1 MKKRVRI
8 YKSPTGEGQFLNKT
22 AQFLRKAQM
31 GGAPTA
37 EELSYP
43 GATQG
48 QTQQVD
54 DNQLASL
61 VLQDISNS
69 RPKEEIVVKL
79 VNMYG
84 KDPMEA
90 TTLVNQMYT
99 YLEEQSE
106 AQKEEDSEESSDEE
120 ITGGD
125 PEDAQEETVM
135 NPVQEIEEDFYGDD
149 MNNDMANQVANED
162 DEVEDDD
169 TDVASQVVM
178 MRGGYMRAQDGAEI
192 ESEYPIVFP
201 GVEAYLPANMSDMMG
216 GSYDVATG
224 EAWQRPEF
232 TAPETSDDAG
242 ISYGYM
248 DQGAEEAM
256 VEDAPEGIPTEESE
270 YRKGGAYKKGK
281 SAYVNSVLKLVKK
294 QIGGDQENN
303 NPNDLTKKEDQS
315 DPIGNDLR
323 RGILSNYIGTLK
335 NQGQMAVAKE
345 EAEQQY
351 DQMMQQQQMMQQGM
365 PQAPMNYSENGE
377 MLDEA
382 QFGGLFNRRRNQEG
396 QERRGLFNR
405 KPRIPQG
412 FGYGYPPIESVD
424 VYKRGIFG
432 RPKEYS
438 VNFGQMPSVMPG
450 YGMQGS
456 GPGFYGYGYTGTKKT
471 PARKIVEDNAIY
483 VNSQANKDVAVVTP
497 GNEATNKDV
506 KVEEKVEVKAD
517 GTTETVATTE
527 VKTPGTETPVTVNS
541 SKTAKEKQVTKDQVK
556 GQKEVNVQKRADG
569 IYTYPNKTAIY
580 KKQNNQWYIDITG
593 VGNAFQ
599 KVSSGDVEGRV
610 NALEKNAVTYV
621 QPKAKVVPIPIGNRP
636 DLMKD
641 ATGVASQVRQVA
653 VPTYDFKKPKP
664 KVNAF
669 DMDKIMAPIK
679 DPFMF
684 PRQTV
689 IDPKGSQL
697 FGLQD
702 GGIIQDPFS
711 DEYGNLQRFVYGGD
725 DDLSLANMDQ
735 SDIDYTGS
743 EDVTDPYFQKG
754 GLLKNLFPANLNRNY
769 STEYRGAR
777 NAAGEVVPGYFGK
790 NSQLK
795 SVDVQK
801 TGLLSGRPKKYSVT
815 FSNQSSDPTKP
826 MISLDR
832 PGTESVIPKKAPMA
846 LSQREMDRGDRQAG
860 RQRPLTAGKKY
871 EKYFEEPVLNEEEQ
885 AKAFDNQ
892 LKYQANVDAYHKE
905 RSDNTA
911 MINKMFNQKGEQPGI
926 TQNQMQEFQ
935 QMIGNQTGIPSYAE
949 SPYPTQVMRPE
960 GEFPEGYVQRNPMYG
975 AASDSYES
983 YLDFINSGMPL
994 GQGMTRNEMTREQYM
1009 GEYGHYNDGGA
1020 LRKFIPTAQYGGDSP
1035 VVYTNNP
1042 AMDGMTDVDML
1053 SLNPGIQ
1060 DLDQSSLT
1068 SFMNVDSPT
1077 RDQSQD
1083 PKQYTVDP
1091 NQASRQQTEKV
1102 YEPEGDVTYDF
1113 KTKTNVDPQAALLT
1127 GNAAAKGVLGFVDR
1141 MQNKKN
1147 EAKMY
1152 KNLTSDNLYASDPSR
1167 DRGDY
1172 ESNSGLYRPDDMG
1185 ETWNSRSAQM
1195 GGQNSYLNEDP
1206 DYVEGDEVDMTDEE
1220 LANFIANGGE
1230 VEYL

>member
-135 NPVQEIEEDFYGDD
+135 NPVQETEEDFYGDD
-149 MNNDMANQVANED
+149 TSNDMANQVANED

-169 TDVASQVVM
+169 TDVASQVTM
-178 MRGGYMRAQDGAEI
+178 MRGGYMRAQDGAEV
-192 ESEYPIVFP
+192 ESEYPIIFP

-216 GSYDVATG
+216 GSYDIATG

-294 QIGGDQENN
+294 QMGGDQEDN

-405 KPRIPQG
+405 QPKIPQG

-424 VYKRGIFG
+424 VRRSGIFG

-438 VNFGQMPSVMPG
+438 VNFGEMPSVMPG
-450 YGMQGS
+450 YGRQGS
-456 GPGFYGYGYTGTKKT
+456 GAGFYGYGYTGIKKS
-471 PARKIVEDNAIY
+471 PARRIVEDNAIY
-483 VNSQANKDVAVVTP
+483 VNSQSNKDVAAVAP

-506 KVEEKVEVKAD
+506 IGCFPGGTCFPDREKVE
-517 GTTETVATTE
+517 T
-527 VKTPGTETPVTVNS
+527 
-541 SKTAKEKQVTKDQVK
+541 KQ
-556 GQKEVNVQKRADG
+556 
-569 IYTYPNKTAIY
+569 
-580 KKQNNQWYIDITG
+580 
-593 VGNAFQ
+593 
-599 KVSSGDVEGRV
+599 EG
-610 NALEKNAVTYV
+610 
-621 QPKAKVVPIPIGNRP
+621 G
-636 DLMKD
+636 M
-641 ATGVASQVRQVA
+641 
-653 VPTYDFKKPKP
+653 
-664 KVNAF
+664 
-669 DMDKIMAPIK
+669 
-679 DPFMF
+679 
-684 PRQTV
+684 
-689 IDPKGSQL
+689 
-697 FGLQD
+697 
-702 GGIIQDPFS
+702 IQDPFS

-725 DDLSLANMDQ
+725 DDLSLANIYQ

-743 EDVTDPYFQKG
+743 EDVTDPYFQRG
-754 GLLKNLFPANLNRNY
+754 GLFKNLFPANLNTNY
-769 STEYRGAR
+769 FTQYMGAR

-832 PGTESVIPKKAPMA
+832 PGTESVIPKKAPMV
-846 LSQREMDRGDRQAG
+846 LSQREMDRGDREAG

-871 EKYFEEPVLNEEEQ
+871 EKYFEEPMVNEEKQ
-885 AKAFDNQ
+885 VKAN
-892 LKYQANVDAYHKE
+892 
-905 RSDNTA
+905 
-911 MINKMFNQKGEQPGI
+911 
-926 TQNQMQEFQ
+926 
-935 QMIGNQTGIPSYAE
+935 
-949 SPYPTQVMRPE
+949 
-960 GEFPEGYVQRNPMYG
+960 
-975 AASDSYES
+975 
-983 YLDFINSGMPL
+983 
-994 GQGMTRNEMTREQYM
+994 
-1009 GEYGHYNDGGA
+1009 GGA

-1060 DLDQSSLT
+1060 GLDQSSLT

-1113 KTKTNVDPQAALLT
+1113 KTKAGMDNASVQGALLT
-1127 GNAAAKGVLGFVDR
+1127 GNAVAKGALGFVDR
-1141 MQNKKN
+1141 MQNNKN

-1172 ESNSGLYRPDDMG
+1172 ESNSGLYRPDEMG
-1185 ETWNSRSAQM
+1185 QTWNSRSAQM